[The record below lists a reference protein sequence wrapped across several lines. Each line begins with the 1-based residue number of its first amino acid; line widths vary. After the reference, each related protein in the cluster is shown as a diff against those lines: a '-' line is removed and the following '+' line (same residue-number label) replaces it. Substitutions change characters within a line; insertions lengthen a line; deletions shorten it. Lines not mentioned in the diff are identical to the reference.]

1 MNPLQCASKTS
12 FSAKASQFGS
22 QHQNSVQRRQLRG
35 IDVCHQICVAM
46 AQTNGGQPQVTNN
59 FTFAITWV
67 HTIRTSVF
75 YVDKAAVV
83 FTHCLCGML
92 AQHKQQCTLSA
103 LLYIL
108 LVNTCTRCMQA
119 AAQQTQEVQPIAHN
133 AESARH
139 WIAAWRSK
147 VAVQLTAC
155 NANLDYI
162 PDPR

>member
-12 FSAKASQFGS
+12 FSAKASQFAS
-22 QHQNSVQRRQLRG
+22 QHQTSVQRRQLRG

-108 LVNTCTRCMQA
+108 LVKHMHSLHAGCCPTNPRSPAHRSQCRICTSLDSSLAIKGSSATHSLQC
-119 AAQQTQEVQPIAHN
+119 QP
-133 AESARH
+133 
-139 WIAAWRSK
+139 
-147 VAVQLTAC
+147 
-155 NANLDYI
+155 
-162 PDPR
+162 